1 MFLHTFLF
9 YWILLDNRPSIV
21 YNLCHRGPQENL
33 LRQNQSRHRSS
44 MLRLDL
50 FSEAAMATDKINV
63 ICRGFVDCSF
73 QFIFTTIHSVNC
85 LPDIRYTCL
94 LLF

>member
-21 YNLCHRGPQENL
+21 YTLCHRGPRENL

-50 FSEAAMATDKINV
+50 FSEAAMATDKIKIV
-63 ICRGFVDCSF
+63 YGCFIDC
-73 QFIFTTIHSVNC
+73 
-85 LPDIRYTCL
+85 CL
-94 LLF
+94 LSILGQIPEQVIL